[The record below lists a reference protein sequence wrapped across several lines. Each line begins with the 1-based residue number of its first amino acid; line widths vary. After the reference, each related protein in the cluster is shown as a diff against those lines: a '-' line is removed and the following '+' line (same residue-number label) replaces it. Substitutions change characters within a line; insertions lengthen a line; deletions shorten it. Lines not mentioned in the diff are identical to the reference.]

1 MCQVYVIAQCNHVV
15 VTPKISIST
24 YVHLADIGP
33 DMSSVCYRPVQPCSC
48 HTTPDHL
55 SMGIPAL
62 HNVSCLI
69 RRGRG
74 VIGEGFL
81 DICWSDF
88 LVICWSDLLGICWA
102 DLVDNCYICLIFVYQ
117 ICSIFVHYICSMF
130 VDQIYLVFVDQICS
144 IVLDQ
149 ICLISFDQIC
159 SIFTNQICS
168 LFVDQIGGSIVI
180 NFVGQLSNPLYHLPA
195 AFSSKSSISDR
206 RKAPED
212 VKQIIMTW

>member
-1 MCQVYVIAQCNHVV
+1 MTHFFAISKQFLSRIHWKILHLTDLFTQPAVVMV
-15 VTPKISIST
+15 VTNMK
-24 YVHLADIGP
+24 YV
-33 DMSSVCYRPVQPCSC
+33 
-48 HTTPDHL
+48 
-55 SMGIPAL
+55 
-62 HNVSCLI
+62 
-69 RRGRG
+69 
-74 VIGEGFL
+74 
-81 DICWSDF
+81 
-88 LVICWSDLLGICWA
+88 CWSDLLGICWA

-180 NFVGQLSNPLYHLPA
+180 NFVGQLSNPLYHLPS

-212 VKQIIMTW
+212 VKQIIITW